1 MHVYIYIY
9 NYIYV
14 SVYIYLIRM
23 MFWGHVFGAGHLRGS
38 RLLSF
43 FAFYY
48 LNNIVWGVGGGG
60 VG

>member
-1 MHVYIYIY
+1 
-9 NYIYV
+9 
-14 SVYIYLIRM
+14 M

-48 LNNIVWGVGGGG
+48 LNNIVWGVGG
-60 VG
+60 VGWDNNVICTSTHM